1 VSNEILP
8 KKVLESSKRKKK
20 PALNFLLLGA
30 GSMFTSMIVAGFIVG
45 FAIDWWFET
54 TPLFMLGCGVLGFVG
69 GIMKVHKLLEKME
82 LMDLGVASENEK
94 KVK

>member
-1 VSNEILP
+1 MSNDILP

-30 GSMFTSMIVAGFIVG
+30 GSMFTSMIIAGFIVG

-54 TPLFMLGCGVLGFVG
+54 TPLFMLGCGMLGFVG
-69 GIMKVHKLLEKME
+69 GIMKVNKLLEKMD
-82 LMDLGVASENEK
+82 LMDLGVTDEK
-94 KVK
+94 KRSK

>member
-1 VSNEILP
+1 MSNDILP

-30 GSMFTSMIVAGFIVG
+30 GSMFTSMIIAGFIVG

-54 TPLFMLGCGVLGFVG
+54 TPLFMLGCGMLGFFG
-69 GIMKVHKLLEKME
+69 GIMKVNKLLEKMD
-82 LMDLGVASENEK
+82 LMDLGVTDEK
-94 KVK
+94 KRSK